1 MIVKELVGMS
11 KLSVTE
17 VDRLVGKRIQQKRKE
32 MGLSAAMLSEQIGIA
47 QQQLSRYERG
57 ENKINVAHLVE
68 IATALNTDI
77 GWFFIDCMSDQ
88 KSNSKKIF
96 IPISEDSVQNRLN
109 THLER
114 LSADK
119 KRGLLVFLETV
130 L

>member
-1 MIVKELVGMS
+1 MS

-17 VDRLVGKRIQQKRKE
+17 IDRLIGKRIQQKRKE
-32 MGLSAAMLSEQIGIA
+32 LRLSASELSEQIGIA

-68 IATALNTDI
+68 IASALNTEI
-77 GWFFIDCMSDQ
+77 GWFFIDCVSDQ
-88 KSNSKKIF
+88 TTDNKRKF
-96 IPISEDSVQNRLN
+96 IPVSEDSVRNRLN
-109 THLER
+109 THLDR
-114 LSADK
+114 LSSDK